1 VSLSNYRC
9 TPSATKPNY
18 APNSGLREGLHRLYG
33 DRLRGILLYGS
44 FARGEAGGDSDVDVL
59 VVLDGIEGYAAEV
72 DRTGELV
79 SRLSLKYGVS
89 ISRAFVE
96 ERDWIEK
103 RTPFL
108 DNMRVEAVALGKKRP
123 RSCWTRRSSRRAR
136 GERSIGSS
144 RRHCVR
150 ACRYRRRPGA
160 GAFASPPSWETGCSR
175 GGHRR

>member
-1 VSLSNYRC
+1 VCVRPQGRVWAEGFTPIVPGLPGRSRRTLEGKAGPHARLGLQNRAAVQVSLSNYRC

-33 DRLRGILLYGS
+33 DRLRGILVYGS

-79 SRLSLKYGVS
+79 SCLSLKYGVS

-96 ERDWIEK
+96 ERD
-103 RTPFL
+103 
-108 DNMRVEAVALGKKRP
+108 
-123 RSCWTRRSSRRAR
+123 
-136 GERSIGSS
+136 
-144 RRHCVR
+144 
-150 ACRYRRRPGA
+150 
-160 GAFASPPSWETGCSR
+160 
-175 GGHRR
+175 